1 MDALDRIAVPA
12 ADLLHRVD
20 TALGKH
26 GAPPGHQVWPLLRW
40 VGTLPGPAV
49 QAVVALRPTQLPAQE
64 VRGLTDRLVDAV
76 ATVDQAGVR
85 WEGDAGDAFAAQW
98 AAHRRH
104 LVDPEASL
112 GVRLDDM
119 GAYLDDVEGWIA
131 ESRVALAMRLALVLK
146 SAEAIS
152 LVTGADPVEV
162 GQAAA
167 TIGALVLEE
176 IEEICRAG
184 EELRDGWESRLAPLP
199 FRSPTD
205 FGPST
210 GGATRVD
217 L

>member
-12 ADLLHRVD
+12 ADLLQRVD
-20 TALGKH
+20 AALARH

-49 QAVVALRPTQLPAQE
+49 QAVVGLRPVRLPGDG
-64 VRGLTDRLVDAV
+64 VRALTDRLVEAV
-76 ATVDQAGVR
+76 STVDHAGVQ
-85 WEGDAGDAFAAQW
+85 WEGDAGTAFAGQW

-104 LVDPEASL
+104 LVDPDASL
-112 GVRLDDM
+112 GARLDDL
-119 GAYLDDVEGWIA
+119 GEYLDDVEGWIA
-131 ESRVALAMRLALVLK
+131 ESRVSLAMKLALVIR

-152 LVTGADPVEV
+152 VVTSGDPIEV

-167 TIGALVLEE
+167 IIGALVLEE
-176 IEEICRAG
+176 IEEICKAG
-184 EELRDGWESRLAPLP
+184 EELRETWETRLAPLP
-199 FRSPTD
+199 FRSGPD

-210 GGATRVD
+210 GATTRVD

>member
-1 MDALDRIAVPA
+1 MDALDRIAGPA

-20 TALGKH
+20 TAIGKH

-49 QAVVALRPTQLPAQE
+49 QAIVNLRPTALPADE

-85 WEGDAGDAFAAQW
+85 WEGEAGAAYAAQW
-98 AAHRRH
+98 EAHRRH
-104 LVDPEASL
+104 LTDPDASL
-112 GVRLDDM
+112 GSRLDDM

-131 ESRVALAMRLALVLK
+131 ESRVALALKLALVMR

-152 LVTGADPVEV
+152 LVTGADPIEV

-167 TIGALVLEE
+167 TIGALVLGE
-176 IEEICRAG
+176 IEEICKAG
-184 EELRDGWESRLAPLP
+184 EMLHEEWTSRLAPLP

-205 FGPST
+205 FGPAT
-210 GGATRVD
+210 GTHTHVD